1 VKRNVFL
8 AFGFAAALSSCGS
21 ADIDVKATLKSH
33 QTQLEQCYERKD
45 GAVCDAAIASVEK
58 DMPALKSACSSGNS
72 DACGLFPGYDQI
84 PDLLRNYKKICV
96 DNEVDS
102 SIPDNLKD
110 MARKGMQA
118 GCDKM
123 KVTGPKL

>member
-1 VKRNVFL
+1 MNKSVVLPLCFV
-8 AFGFAAALSSCGS
+8 AVLSSCGS
-21 ADIDVKATLKSH
+21 SDIDVKATLKSH
-33 QTQLEQCYERKD
+33 QTQFEQCYGRND
-45 GAVCDAAIASVEK
+45 GPACDAAIATVEK

-84 PDLLRNYKKICV
+84 PDLLRSYKKMCV

-110 MARKGMQA
+110 IARKGMKA

-123 KVTGPKL
+123 KITGPKL